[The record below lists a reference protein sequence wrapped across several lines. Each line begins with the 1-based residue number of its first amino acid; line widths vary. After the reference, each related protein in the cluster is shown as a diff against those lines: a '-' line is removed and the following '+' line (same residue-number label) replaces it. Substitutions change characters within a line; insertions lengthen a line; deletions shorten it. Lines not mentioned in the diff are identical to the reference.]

1 MDDISDDFI
10 KKLTNAINFFLKLK
24 PEFTILALK
33 DLVMLNKNLVK
44 RLFIEEIDNDEI
56 LDFISENDYIFT

>member
-1 MDDISDDFI
+1 
-10 KKLTNAINFFLKLK
+10 
-24 PEFTILALK
+24 
-33 DLVMLNKNLVK
+33 MLNKNLVK